1 MMVASGA
8 TTCTGRHLR
17 WLATLALALVLI
29 MLGGGGSRAMASP
42 MRQLARSTT
51 SFATDGIRYA
61 AWQHSPVSPIVVF
74 DTYTGSRREIKA
86 PGCVLENEAPREDP
100 EVIAGGGRFVLSCY
114 KELRNG
120 CFFAIYRH
128 LLRCGEKLEDETA
141 LEKESRQQ
149 VQRLL
154 DARTRTTTLLP
165 EGWDWTRVGARSVEA
180 TAEFRPSACR
190 ALYSIATG
198 TVTVSANP
206 QICKRVDHPGVI
218 EPVCRALRA
227 KVHKAEASSSEFVY
241 QGGLLVRLT
250 HNYRNVQLERCHGHP
265 IILPGPSEPTRHIV
279 LVGPEGHHTTEP
291 QRGGEPNKFDL
302 RDGLLTWSTSHD
314 PTTFDEF
321 TDAIE
326 YGTLT
331 SYELASGR
339 RRTWKLP
346 DIPLYTGAEPPP
358 SGVFGYSAHTVN
370 TVFWIAARDMT
381 GGEAGLCCVES
392 SYLYAARF

>member
-1 MMVASGA
+1 V
-8 TTCTGRHLR
+8 
-17 WLATLALALVLI
+17 
-29 MLGGGGSRAMASP
+29 
-42 MRQLARSTT
+42 
-51 SFATDGIRYA
+51 D
-61 AWQHSPVSPIVVF
+61 
-74 DTYTGSRREIKA
+74 
-86 PGCVLENEAPREDP
+86 
-100 EVIAGGGRFVLSCY
+100 
-114 KELRNG
+114 
-120 CFFAIYRH
+120 
-128 LLRCGEKLEDETA
+128 
-141 LEKESRQQ
+141 
-149 VQRLL
+149 
-154 DARTRTTTLLP
+154 
-165 EGWDWTRVGARSVEA
+165 ARSVEA
-180 TAEFRPSACR
+180 TAELRPSACR

-198 TVTVSANP
+198 TVTVRSSP
-206 QICKRVDHPGVI
+206 QICTRVDHPGVI

-227 KVHKAEASSSEFVY
+227 KLLKAKASGSEFVY

-291 QRGGEPNKFDL
+291 QSGGEPNKFDL

-321 TDAIE
+321 TEAIE

-358 SGVFGYSAHTVN
+358 NGVFGYSAHTVN

-381 GGEAGLCCVES
+381 GGEAGLCCVET

>member
-165 EGWDWTRVGARSVEA
+165 EGFAWTRVGARSVEA
-180 TAEFRPSACR
+180 TAELRPSACR

-206 QICKRVDHPGVI
+206 QICKRVDHPSVI

-241 QGGLLVRLT
+241 QAGVLIRST

-265 IILPGPSEPTRHIV
+265 IILPGPAEPTRHIT
-279 LVGPEGHHTTEP
+279 LIGPGHQKTTKALSP
-291 QRGGEPNKFDL
+291 GEPNNFDL
-302 RDGLLTWSTSHD
+302 RDGLLTWSNGFD
-314 PTTFDEF
+314 PTSSSPFE
-321 TDAIE
+321 DAIE

-331 SYELASGR
+331 SYQLASGTR
-339 RRTWKLP
+339 WTWRLP
-346 DIPLYTGAEPPP
+346 SIPLYTGEEPPP

-381 GGEAGLCCVES
+381 GGEAGLCCVET
-392 SYLYAARF
+392 SYVYAARF

>member
-1 MMVASGA
+1 MVASGA
-8 TTCTGRHLR
+8 TTCSGRHRRL
-17 WLATLALALVLI
+17 LATLALVLI
-29 MLGGGGSRAMASP
+29 VLGAGMSRAQASP
-42 MRQLARSTT
+42 LRELAASTT

-61 AWQHSPVSPIVVF
+61 AWQHSPVSPIVIL
-74 DTYTGSRREIKA
+74 DTYTGSRRAVKL

-100 EVIAGGGRFVLSCY
+100 EVIAGGGRFLLSCFE
-114 KELRNG
+114 ELRNG
-120 CFFAIYRH
+120 CFVALGHY
-128 LLRCGEKLEDETA
+128 LLRCGEKLGEETTG
-141 LEKESRQQ
+141 EKESRQQ

-154 DARTRTTTLLP
+154 YART
-165 EGWDWTRVGARSVEA
+165 GA
-180 TAEFRPSACR
+180 
-190 ALYSIATG
+190 SIFCSSSQICNHLNPP
-198 TVTVSANP
+198 TVT
-206 QICKRVDHPGVI
+206 K
-218 EPVCRALRA
+218 PVCQALRA
-227 KVHKAEASSSEFVY
+227 KIHKAEATGGEFVY
-241 QGGLLVRLT
+241 RGGVFVRPT
-250 HNYRNVQLERCHGHP
+250 HNYRNVRLERCQGHP
-265 IILPGPSEPTRHIV
+265 LIIPGPSEPTRHIT

-291 QRGGEPNKFDL
+291 LSGGEPNNFDL

-321 TDAIE
+321 TEAIE

-370 TVFWIAARDMT
+370 TIFWIAARDMA
-381 GGEAGLCCVES
+381 GGEAGLCCVET

>member
-8 TTCTGRHLR
+8 TTCSGRQLR
-17 WLATLALALVLI
+17 WLATLALVLI
-29 MLGGGGSRAMASP
+29 VLGAVTSRADASP
-42 MRQLARSTT
+42 LRQLAGSTT
-51 SFATDGIRYA
+51 SFATDGVRYA
-61 AWQHSPVSPIVVF
+61 AWQHEPVSPIVVF

-100 EVIAGGGRFVLSCY
+100 EVIAGGGRFLLSCY

-120 CFFAIYRH
+120 CFYAIYRT
-128 LLRCGEKLEDETA
+128 LLRCGEKIREEPETPT
-141 LEKESRQQ
+141 EKESRQQ

-279 LVGPEGHHTTEP
+279 LVGPGHQKTTKALSP
-291 QRGGEPNKFDL
+291 GEPNNFDL
-302 RDGLLTWSTSHD
+302 RDGLLTWSNGFD
-314 PTTFDEF
+314 PTSSSPFE
-321 TDAIE
+321 DAIE

-331 SYELASGR
+331 SYQLASGTR
-339 RRTWKLP
+339 WTWRLP
-346 DIPLYTGAEPPP
+346 SIPLYTGEEPPP

-381 GGEAGLCCVES
+381 GGEAGLCCVET
-392 SYLYAARF
+392 SYVYAARF